1 MASINLKSGT
11 TVGGRYRVE
20 RLLGQGELGYSYLC
34 RDLMADEAQ
43 VTLRTLTDSI
53 RPGGVASLREELSF
67 LSRLRHP
74 QLSHILD
81 FGVLDRGQIPFSVR
95 HYAAGTDAF
104 RGSDGWNR
112 DQILDLLATISRVLQ
127 FLHSRGVVHRHVK
140 PSNVILAV
148 GDGSEVMP
156 KILDF
161 GLERIGKRSGCSPT
175 SLAYVAPE
183 ILIGHAANPR
193 SDLYSLGILAYQLL
207 ARRLP
212 FDDEDEGYL
221 IQKHLQGKADMRPI
235 ERLKGGSGLA
245 QVLFCLLEK
254 DPEKRPSS
262 ADDVVRL
269 LSAASGRDYSG
280 TVSGSAETYFS
291 AGRFVGRQEEMA
303 FLQER
308 AKKVRENGRGWTVF
322 LEGESGSGKS
332 RCLEELRTWALLEGW
347 RVVEA
352 SCHLHEDR
360 SYAPYRRILAQAG
373 LLRPPATKDS
383 EDAAIFRFEDA
394 SHNAAE
400 LQVELLSG
408 SAAGPFRDQLTREVV
423 RLLSNGPMLLL
434 LNDFHWADEATIAVL
449 DYLTSDILAH
459 PIFICVSFRP
469 GEADPGPLGRLVEL
483 SVRQQRAEMLAL
495 GALPPIAVE
504 DMIAGI
510 TCTTT
515 LAKEIGL
522 RVHKASGGNPF
533 FVEEILKHLV
543 DRKLLQRESGRWRL
557 AGKFDDLEVP
567 SSVAAVLRHRL
578 AQLSPGAATATEW
591 LALIKGAVPKDHLRT
606 LCSLRAQEL
615 ESLLRELLSRQ
626 IIQEAGGGCFEF
638 QHALISEVIREDLP
652 TRRRRRMHQRIG
664 EMLEAQQCDPE
675 NLQELALHFTEGR
688 FGEKA
693 VGYALKAARACKAE
707 FANDMALR
715 FYEYLLGNKNLMSQ
729 EQFCQV
735 SIEAADTYCALGNP
749 KRAIKILESQL
760 LSAGKKNIS
769 LAVQLYTQLSR
780 SFQYLGRMEKSEQAA
795 RRGMTLL
802 RANGLDLDKE
812 NAEIPLLSQI
822 AFCMLAKSQPR
833 KGLALLNRTYPLQSR
848 SLDTVAAGHLK
859 ILISALCGVACDYLE
874 GVNAAKTAIAA
885 LASKNAYHLLPMA
898 YSHLGNSLAGLGK
911 LGKALEQFELSV
923 SSGRRTRSPF
933 LLAQALSN
941 LTECFC
947 RMGKFALATDN
958 LEYVTKVALDT
969 ENPDLI
975 SAAILCQLE
984 TELATAQWS
993 SACNA
998 RNLLTLY
1005 DFASL
1010 PVYLRARALFLSA
1023 SLFVELGCLE
1033 NAIAELNELAQLV
1046 SSDSPI
1052 YEAKLGEVLRGR
1064 IYFLQGRVSD
1074 ARNLLQKLEARIDKG
1089 HRSYQTAI
1097 TKLELSEVLL
1107 AAEDWTGAAGRVRDA
1122 LRLAKAMPTLSL
1134 VARAQYLAG
1143 KIAVLRAEKSVL
1155 TGDGSNSVPSE
1166 RGNEPLKSA
1175 SSELQHALTLSSNPH
1190 MIETAWRTHYILMRL
1205 AGLTHDSYGALN
1217 HAQEALRLQ
1226 SIVESR
1232 VPAEMLDVFRNIE
1245 ERKRAKLECE
1255 SLIHRHSGM
1264 SENASLSMGE
1274 MEGEHLRILCQA
1286 SNAINAIRDIDPLMT
1301 AICSSLSKAVRM
1313 DRVLIALLDEKTGTL
1328 KSAGK
1333 RNIEMSSLEDLD
1345 SLSLQV
1351 VHEVFRTGQ
1360 PFVTANSHCDP
1371 RLNGRELAGAYAGS
1385 LFCAP
1390 LATCGQ
1396 TLGLVYAD
1404 HRLPVENLNVST
1416 INLFA
1421 AFCNIAAVAI
1431 ENALAHRHL
1440 VGEKNQLEQY
1450 IRQVKADYPEMVG
1463 RSPAMEKLRERI
1475 RLAADS
1481 PLDILISGESGTGKE
1496 LVARALHRTG
1506 RRAAGKFVAL
1516 DCGSL
1521 SDSLAE
1527 SEFFGYRKGAFTGA
1541 MENRPGLFEAADGGV
1556 IFLDEISNLSV
1567 RLQRKLLRVLQEREV
1582 RRIGETMPRKINVQV
1597 IAATNKDLQQEIRK
1611 GKFREDLYFR
1621 LYAMEIVVPPLR
1633 ERVEDVPLLLEW
1645 YLDMVGRNEGGRT
1658 KYFTQEAYALL
1669 SSYSY
1674 PGNVRQLMKMVERAY
1689 YSIPGNIIEAAHVE
1703 AILQDAERLTFG
1715 WEPASAA
1722 WQVYKKIREG
1732 QGHFEDL
1739 VKTPFLKR
1747 QIGCAPVRQ
1756 VIHLA
1761 LAETGGRYRE
1771 AFRLLGVPERE
1782 YAIMMQFLKRND
1794 CYLDFRLYRKP
1805 RH

>member
-1 MASINLKSGT
+1 
-11 TVGGRYRVE
+11 
-20 RLLGQGELGYSYLC
+20 
-34 RDLMADEAQ
+34 MADEAH

-95 HYAAGTDAF
+95 YYAAGTDAF

-161 GLERIGKRSGCSPT
+161 GLERTGKRSGCSPA

-212 FDDEDEGYL
+212 FDDDDEGYL

-322 LEGESGSGKS
+322 LEGESGTGKS
-332 RCLEELRTWALLEGW
+332 RCFEELRPWALLEGW

-383 EDAAIFRFEDA
+383 EDAPIFRFEDA

-400 LQVELLSG
+400 LQVELSSG

-434 LNDFHWADEATIAVL
+434 LHDFHWADEATIAVL

-495 GALPPIAVE
+495 GALPPVAVE

-543 DRKLLQRESGRWRL
+543 DRKLLQRESSRWRL
-557 AGKFDDLEVP
+557 AGKLDDLEVP

-606 LCSLRAQEL
+606 LCSLGAQEL

-688 FGEKA
+688 SGEKA
-693 VGYALKAARACKAE
+693 VGYAMKAARACKAE

-760 LSAGKKNIS
+760 GSVGKKNIS

-780 SFQYLGRMEKSEQAA
+780 SFQFLGALDQSERAAKCGIKLLGGLADCEKEATE
-795 RRGMTLL
+795 TL
-802 RANGLDLDKE
+802 
-812 NAEIPLLSQI
+812 LLSQL
-822 AFCMLAKSQPR
+822 AFCLGNRSHPLRALDMLKYSSCM
-833 KGLALLNRTYPLQSR
+833 QSKTTAT
-848 SLDTVAAGHLK
+848 LAAGHLH
-859 ILISALCGVACDYLE
+859 ILISGLYWVACDFEEGSRVATKAIKILE
-874 GVNAAKTAIAA
+874 PLK
-885 LASKNAYHLLPMA
+885 AYHLLPMA
-898 YSHLGNSLAGLGK
+898 YSHLGINLAGLGK
-911 LGKALEQFELSV
+911 LGKALNQHQKAV
-923 SSGRRTRSPF
+923 SAGKHTRSLF
-933 LLAQALSN
+933 LQTQALCNLVECRCRLGQLDLAAADSTQVARISSQTDNCHVAYAGTLCLLETQIAIGDWSSALETRKDLTSREKSSLPGYVKAQALLLSALLN
-941 LTECFC
+941 VELGSFENAISDL
-947 RMGKFALATDN
+947 GK
-958 LEYVTKVALDT
+958 LEKLKSTKTPIYEV
-969 ENPDLI
+969 
-975 SAAILCQLE
+975 
-984 TELATAQWS
+984 
-993 SACNA
+993 
-998 RNLLTLY
+998 
-1005 DFASL
+1005 SL
-1010 PVYLRARALFLSA
+1010 GEWLRARIFILKQQIPKARRL
-1023 SLFVELGCLE
+1023 LE
-1033 NAIAELNELAQLV
+1033 RLEI
-1046 SSDSPI
+1046 
-1052 YEAKLGEVLRGR
+1052 EVTKRHW
-1064 IYFLQGRVSD
+1064 
-1074 ARNLLQKLEARIDKG
+1074 A
-1089 HRSYQTAI
+1089 YQTALF
-1097 TKLELSEVLL
+1097 KLALAEVYIVEKDWS
-1107 AAEDWTGAAGRVRDA
+1107 AASSRARAS
-1122 LRLAKAMPTLSL
+1122 LRLSIAMPAYNLQAQ
-1134 VARAQYLAG
+1134 ARYLLG
-1143 KIAVLRAEKSVL
+1143 KIAVLQAESFLVAEYAP
-1155 TGDGSNSVPSE
+1155 VSE
-1166 RGNEPLKSA
+1166 GALDNQKPLMAA
-1175 SSELQHALTLSSNPH
+1175 SLELQKAINLSNTAFTIDTKWRAHH
-1190 MIETAWRTHYILMRL
+1190 MIMRADL
-1205 AGLTHDSYGALN
+1205 LNNDLDSAYK

-1245 ERKRAKLECE
+1245 ERRRAKLECE

-1371 RLNGRELAGAYAGS
+1371 RLSGKELAGAYAGS

-1404 HRLPVENLNVST
+1404 HRLPVENLSVST

-1506 RRAAGKFVAL
+1506 RRAAGKFVPL

-1582 RRIGETMPRKINVQV
+1582 RRIGETMPRKVNVQV

-1771 AFRLLGVPERE
+1771 AFRLLGIPERE
-1782 YAIMMQFLKRND
+1782 YAIVMQFLKRND